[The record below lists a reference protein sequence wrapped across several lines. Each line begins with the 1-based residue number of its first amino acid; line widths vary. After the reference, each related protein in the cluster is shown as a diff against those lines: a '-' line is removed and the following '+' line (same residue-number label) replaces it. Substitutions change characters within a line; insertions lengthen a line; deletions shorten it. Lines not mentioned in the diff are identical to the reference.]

1 MISEICKHPKSQR
14 IGCYFLMGGV
24 NMASRSFEA
33 RERGRETKPVSN
45 QLAAA
50 GRCSLSSADQQPEPS
65 RVQSSPV
72 HLFQPAAGAGGRL
85 ADIW

>member
-1 MISEICKHPKSQR
+1 
-14 IGCYFLMGGV
+14 
-24 NMASRSFEA
+24 MASRSFEA
-33 RERGRETKPVSN
+33 RETKTVSN
-45 QLAAA
+45 RLAAA